1 MLTGLCSQE
10 ELIHDLYY
18 SARLA
23 RQSGI
28 PFESHTL
35 TDAPSHVW
43 TVPTIL
49 AGAGIR
55 YLSVGVNQTPAPLF
69 RKNIHHKSPFWW
81 VGPDGSKVL
90 TWFSDGYSQA
100 ERPIG
105 LKDGAEAHA
114 GHAAWLPLLVGTTQR
129 LSLRCGSLA
138 RRLRRQ
144 PGHRPEH
151 GRNITQYHKPDAYPK
166 VILAANND
174 FFEYIEKH
182 FADKIQTVPA
192 AAEAG
197 GGRRGPTRWRRPST
211 AMPTGTRSR
220 PRPRGRWRWR

>member
-1 MLTGLCSQE
+1 MHNRNTDLALDLAREYPLFHWNLESSWAAQMWFRDRPPSRHRELIEAARQKRVGIESGYLNMLTGLCSQE

-55 YLSVGVNQTPAPLF
+55 YLSVGVNQTRAPLF

-100 ERPIG
+100 ERIG
-105 LKDGAEAHA
+105 LKDGAERMQATLPGYLTGGNNAKTILTMRFSCTAPTATTWPSA
-114 GHAAWLPLLVGTTQR
+114 GAWPKTSPSITSTMR
-129 LSLRCGSLA
+129 T
-138 RRLRRQ
+138 RR
-144 PGHRPEH
+144 
-151 GRNITQYHKPDAYPK
+151 
-166 VILAANND
+166 
-174 FFEYIEKH
+174 
-182 FADKIQTVPA
+182 
-192 AAEAG
+192 
-197 GGRRGPTRWRRPST
+197 
-211 AMPTGTRSR
+211 
-220 PRPRGRWRWR
+220 